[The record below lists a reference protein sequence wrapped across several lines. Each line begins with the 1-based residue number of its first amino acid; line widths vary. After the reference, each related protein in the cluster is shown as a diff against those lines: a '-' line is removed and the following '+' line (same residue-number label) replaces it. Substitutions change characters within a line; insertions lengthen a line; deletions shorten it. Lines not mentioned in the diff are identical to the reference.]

1 MRTQVGIIGAGPA
14 GLLLA
19 HLLQRAGIDCV
30 VLEGRSREYVEGRVR
45 AGVLEQHTVDLM
57 DEIGCGERLHRE
69 CMIDATL
76 DIRFLGHIIHMDMKT
91 LSGGKVATI
100 YGQAEVVK
108 DLIAARVKSGAPLLF
123 EAEAVAIDNIDTK
136 SPSIRFT
143 YQGKNETL
151 ECDFIAGCDGFH
163 GVSRP
168 AIPDG
173 VLSAYDR
180 IFPFSWLGI
189 LSESPPL
196 KEMTYANHDRG
207 YALASRRSPQIS
219 RLYVQCKPDE
229 DLNLWPDERLWEE
242 LHIRLGDE
250 NKAELQEGRI
260 FQKGVAPV
268 RAFVAE
274 PMQYGRLFLAGDAAH
289 IVPPT
294 GAKGLNLASADIRV
308 LALGLI
314 EFYRTGAMTRLDRY
328 SEICLRRIWK
338 AVRFSNYMTNLL
350 HRFDEHSPFERKIQ
364 LAELDYLASS
374 KAAQT
379 VISENYV
386 GLPFQLD

>member
-1 MRTQVGIIGAGPA
+1 M
-14 GLLLA
+14 
-19 HLLQRAGIDCV
+19 H
-30 VLEGRSREYVEGRVR
+30 SR
-45 AGVLEQHTVDLM
+45 
-57 DEIGCGERLHRE
+57 C
-69 CMIDATL
+69 
-76 DIRFLGHIIHMDMKT
+76 
-91 LSGGKVATI
+91 S
-100 YGQAEVVK
+100 
-108 DLIAARVKSGAPLLF
+108 
-123 EAEAVAIDNIDTK
+123 
-136 SPSIRFT
+136 
-143 YQGKNETL
+143 
-151 ECDFIAGCDGFH
+151 
-163 GVSRP
+163 
-168 AIPDG
+168 
-173 VLSAYDR
+173 
-180 IFPFSWLGI
+180 
-189 LSESPPL
+189 
-196 KEMTYANHDRG
+196 
-207 YALASRRSPQIS
+207 RSPQIS

-229 DLNLWPDERLWEE
+229 NLNLWPDERLWEE
-242 LHIRLGDE
+242 LHIRLGDDG
-250 NKAELQEGRI
+250 KTELQEGRI